1 MSKII
6 TITLNPALDNHYN
19 VPAFIPFG
27 ENYIKNS
34 ICSAGGKGV
43 NVSRVL
49 KVLGVENTAIIVI
62 GVENADKFEPYLK
75 RAKMDYLPIYT
86 LGSVR
91 ENITIHAE
99 GKDDTR
105 ISLDDFSITDDVL
118 KKAFNAVD
126 CTDGDIVIFA
136 GRIPN
141 GASKKQ
147 IIEYLKVIKS
157 KGALL
162 AVDSNSFNIDE
173 IVEISPWLI
182 KPNEHELGA
191 LADITVVD
199 EKCAIKAAEK
209 LNSLGVTNVIA
220 SLGKLGA
227 VFCSE
232 DAKLFVK
239 VPKITPLS
247 TVGAGDSTL
256 AGFVAE
262 YLNSGDLKES
272 MKNACACGTAA
283 CLVEGTEPPI
293 KDDIIKIKQNIV
305 IEQI

>member
-1 MSKII
+1 MNKII

-19 VPAFIPFG
+19 VPEFIPFG

-49 KVLGVENTAIIVI
+49 NVLGVKNTAIIVI
-62 GVENADKFEPYLK
+62 GKQNSDKFEPYLK
-75 RAKMDYLPIYT
+75 RASMNYVPIYT
-86 LGSVR
+86 SGSVR

-105 ISLDDFSITDDVL
+105 ISLDDFSITDDIL
-118 KKAFNAVD
+118 KQAFEAVD
-126 CTDGDIVIFA
+126 CAEGDVVIFA

-141 GASKKQ
+141 GAKKSQ
-147 IIEYLKVIKS
+147 IIDYLKAIKS

-173 IVEISPWLI
+173 IIEISPWLI
-182 KPNEHELGA
+182 KPNENELSA
-191 LADITVVD
+191 LINMKVD
-199 EKCAIKAAEK
+199 DVDCAMSAAKK
-209 LNSLGVTNVIA
+209 LNDLGVTNVIA
-220 SLGKLGA
+220 SLGKTGA
-227 VFCSE
+227 VFSSS
-232 DAKLFVK
+232 ALKLFVK
-239 VPKITPLS
+239 VPQISPLS

-262 YLNSGDLKES
+262 YMRSGDLKEC

-283 CLVEGTEPPI
+283 CLVEGTEPPTI
-293 KDDIIKIKQNIV
+293 DKVINIKQNV
-305 IEQI
+305 IIEVI